1 MTRGTLLTT
10 FESKPYDE
18 LRRLG
23 LTPESEEVVRSTFP
37 DQTGMLTIAQVV
49 PGSPADGKLEPGD
62 ILIRI
67 NGDLVTE
74 FVPLAGCSRQRS
86 RPDDHDRCRTRRQS
100 R

>member
-23 LTPESEEVVRSTFP
+23 LSTESEQLVRSSYP
-37 DQTGMLTIAQVV
+37 SQTGMLTVAQVV

-67 NGDLVTE
+67 NGELVYGIRA
-74 FVPLAGCSRQRS
+74 AGGRAR
-86 RPDDHDRCRTRRQS
+86 
-100 R
+100 